1 MYNKVA
7 KDLNFPAREK
17 EIAQLWKDKDIV
29 RRSFHFRDGAKRL
42 TFFDGPPTANG
53 RPHIGHIETRVIK
66 DLIPRYWT
74 MKGYSVLRKAGWD
87 THGLPVELEVEK
99 TLGLDGKPQIE
110 QYGIEPFIKECKKSV
125 WKYLHDWEVMSDQVG
140 YWVDMEHP
148 YITYE
153 NDYIESEW
161 WSLKEIWK
169 KGLL

>member
-74 MKGYSVLRKAGWD
+74 MKGYSVLRKAGWIP
-87 THGLPVELEVEK
+87 TVCPLSW
-99 TLGLDGKPQIE
+99 
-110 QYGIEPFIKECKKSV
+110 KSKRRWV
-125 WKYLHDWEVMSDQVG
+125 WTASRRLNSTASSRSSRNARSPSGSTCMTGRS
-140 YWVDMEHP
+140 
-148 YITYE
+148 
-153 NDYIESEW
+153 
-161 WSLKEIWK
+161 
-169 KGLL
+169 

>member
-87 THGLPVELEVEK
+87 THGCPLSW
-99 TLGLDGKPQIE
+99 
-110 QYGIEPFIKECKKSV
+110 KSKRRWV
-125 WKYLHDWEVMSDQVG
+125 WTASRRLNSTASSRSSRNARSPSGSTCMTGRS
-140 YWVDMEHP
+140 
-148 YITYE
+148 
-153 NDYIESEW
+153 
-161 WSLKEIWK
+161 
-169 KGLL
+169 